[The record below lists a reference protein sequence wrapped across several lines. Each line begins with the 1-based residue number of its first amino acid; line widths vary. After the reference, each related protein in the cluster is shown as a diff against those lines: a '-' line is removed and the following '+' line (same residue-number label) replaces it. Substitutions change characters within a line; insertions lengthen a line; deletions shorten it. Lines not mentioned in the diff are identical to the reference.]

1 MEKPNIT
8 IFSPDDIYS
17 YGAMTIAGILENK
30 GYKTQLS
37 RKLILSEAQNSNF
50 VGFSLSSTLHL
61 TGKIKSLITELKKS
75 GKFIVIGG
83 PISISPQ
90 FIFNC
95 IPEVDVVVIGEG
107 EDTVL
112 DLVDTWLNS
121 KDLENVDGIAF
132 KSNGKTV
139 ITKRR
144 EPADISEK
152 PLPKIP
158 EDIGSQSI
166 RGASVYI
173 ETHRGCAANCS
184 FCLIPKLFGTKIRTR
199 LLNSLVTEVRAFKKA
214 GAKKIAIGTGNVALY
229 GCQQG
234 VKIEEE
240 KVIQMLKAISKVTG
254 PQNLAAPDLRID
266 MIPDSIVEAILKYT
280 YGLIIFGIESGS
292 NKILKKMR
300 KGIRVEK
307 IKETINRVR
316 KYNGKLKVDGAFI
329 VGYPGESEEDFN
341 MTKELVEELVL
352 SDYTVSITEPI
363 PGTEL
368 CNEILNLPLE
378 KNPVFAKDG
387 TRLGKKHDLSIAE
400 RRAFELILS
409 AALSRIFPIYVDDIL
424 TSEYL
429 KFSQRQGEEIRTM
442 TKLIKRFYAFR

>member
-17 YGAMTIAGILENK
+17 YGAMTIAGMLENE
-30 GYKTQLS
+30 GYKTHLS
-37 RKLILSEAQNSNF
+37 RKLTITEAKNSNI

-61 TGKIKSLITELKKS
+61 TGSIKSLILNLKKA
-75 GKFIVIGG
+75 GKFIIIGG

-95 IPEVDVVVIGEG
+95 IPEVDVVVVGEG
-107 EDTVL
+107 EKTVL
-112 DLVDTWLNS
+112 DLVDSWLNS
-121 KDLENVDGIAF
+121 RDLEKVDGIAF

-139 ITKRR
+139 ITKPR
-144 EPADISEK
+144 EPFDISEK

-184 FCLIPKLFGTKIRTR
+184 FCLIPKFFGTKIRSR
-199 LLNSLVTEVRAFKKA
+199 LLNSLVTEVRAFRKA
-214 GAKKIAIGTGNVALY
+214 GAKKIAIGTGNVALF
-229 GCQQG
+229 GCKQG
-234 VKIEEE
+234 VRIEEE
-240 KVIQMLKAISKVTG
+240 KVIQMLKAVSSVTG

-300 KGIRVEK
+300 KGITVEK
-307 IKETINRVR
+307 IRDTINRVR
-316 KYNGKLKVDGAFI
+316 KYNGKLKLDGAFI

-352 SDYTVSITEPI
+352 SDYTVSIAEPI

-368 CNEILNLPLE
+368 CDEILKLPLE
-378 KNPVFAKDG
+378 KNPVFSNDE
-387 TRLGKKHDLSIAE
+387 TRLGKKHKLSIAE
-400 RRAFELILS
+400 RRAFELIIT
-409 AALSRIFPIYVDDIL
+409 AALSRAFPIYVDDRL

-429 KFSQRQGEEIRTM
+429 KFSKNQGEEIKKM
-442 TKLIKRFYAFR
+442 TNLIKRFYIS